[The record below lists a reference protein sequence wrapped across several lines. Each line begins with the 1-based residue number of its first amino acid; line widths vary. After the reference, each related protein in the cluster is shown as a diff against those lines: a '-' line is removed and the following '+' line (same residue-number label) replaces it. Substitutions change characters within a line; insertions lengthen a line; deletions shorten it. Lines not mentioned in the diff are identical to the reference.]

1 MELTGWRGSGTGG
14 EGREG
19 AAQPELTWWPVPA
32 GGGPASWPAP
42 QVPPTPGAPPGG
54 GLVPAANSD
63 AWPAPPGAPTWGA
76 APPPPEA
83 GTGRRRGR
91 ARSAWQ
97 RLLGTLAAI
106 GAFIAKFGA
115 LALKIKYLGLV
126 LSMFVSV
133 AAYALLWGWTFAAGF
148 VALMFVHEMGHVVEL
163 KRQGVRAS
171 LPMFVPFL
179 GAFVSM
185 KEAPRSAY
193 QEALSGL
200 AGPYF
205 GTAASVVVAFWGHA
219 TGSGFLTQLAAFGF
233 MLNLFNLL
241 PMLPLDGGR
250 AAAALH
256 PALWLAGLVGLV
268 AMAFV
273 APSPVLLLV
282 LVLGAVE
289 LWRRWSRRKS
299 PQARAYNALRAG
311 QRWLVAGL
319 YVGVV
324 AVTLVGFQLTYV
336 ARSL

>member
-1 MELTGWRGSGTGG
+1 M
-14 EGREG
+14 
-19 AAQPELTWWPVPA
+19 
-32 GGGPASWPAP
+32 
-42 QVPPTPGAPPGG
+42 
-54 GLVPAANSD
+54 PAAGND
-63 AWPAPPGAPTWGA
+63 AWPAPSGTPAWGV
-76 APPPPEA
+76 APPAPEA
-83 GTGRRRGR
+83 ALRRRGR

-97 RLLGTLAAI
+97 RFLAAVAAF
-106 GAFIAKFGA
+106 GAFVAKFGA

-205 GTAASVVVAFWGHA
+205 GTAASVVAAFWGHA

-256 PALWLAGLVGLV
+256 PALWLAGLVGLL
-268 AMAFV
+268 ALTFV

-289 LWRRWSRRKS
+289 LWRRWTRRNS
-299 PQARAYNALRAG
+299 PEARAYNALRAG

-324 AVTLVGFQLTYV
+324 AVTLAGFQLTYV